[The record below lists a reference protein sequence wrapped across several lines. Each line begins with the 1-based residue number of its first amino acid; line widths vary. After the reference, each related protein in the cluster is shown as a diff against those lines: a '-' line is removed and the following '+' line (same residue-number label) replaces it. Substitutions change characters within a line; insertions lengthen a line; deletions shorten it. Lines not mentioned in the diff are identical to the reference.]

1 MLEEATRDIALLA
14 RTLHPQTIAEERVLD
29 ILHRCLRDLNA
40 TAAQAA
46 RAQRAGRRVRLRP
59 L

>member
-1 MLEEATRDIALLA
+1 MLEKATREIDLLA
-14 RTLHPQTIAEERVLD
+14 RTLRPQTLAEERTLD
-29 ILHRCLRDLNA
+29 ALQRCLRDLNA

-46 RAQRAGRRVRLRP
+46 RAHRAGRRLQLRP